1 MKDLLIDKQ
10 TNPDIEF
17 LEKER
22 DFTQKKQKRECPK
35 CHIVQSIKEG
45 KELCIRC
52 RGDWKE
58 HRTKYYDNSTYT
70 RFDDYLHK
78 FTNE

>member
-10 TNPDIEF
+10 PDIEF

-22 DFTQKKQKRECPK
+22 DFTEKTKKRECPK
-35 CHIVQSIKEG
+35 CHITQSIRAG

-58 HRTKYYDNSTYT
+58 HRTMYHDNSTYT
-70 RFDDYLHK
+70 RSDDYLHK